1 MVRKHRREAGGHDK
15 GDEKLVRDS
24 FTIPAREYEAID
36 ALKKRYLESG
46 IHMKKSE
53 ILRAGLL
60 ALSSMNAEELTAVA
74 GRVERIKPGR
84 PKKSD

>member
-1 MVRKHRREAGGHDK
+1 MAKKHKDVDK
-15 GDEKLVRDS
+15 ENDKLVRDS
-24 FTIPAREYEAID
+24 FTIPAREYDAID
-36 ALKKRYLESG
+36 ALKQRYLENG

-60 ALSSMNAEELTAVA
+60 ALSSMDSDDLAAVA
-74 GRVERIKPGR
+74 GRIERIKPGR

>member
-1 MVRKHRREAGGHDK
+1 MTRKHRKDDQGSD
-15 GDEKLVRDS
+15 KLVRDS

-36 ALKKRYLESG
+36 ELKKLYLENG

-60 ALSSMNAEELTAVA
+60 ALSAMDIDALRAVA
-74 GRVERIKPGR
+74 ERVERIKPGR
-84 PKKSD
+84 PKKSG

>member
-1 MVRKHRREAGGHDK
+1 MAKKHDEVPTRGGR
-15 GDEKLVRDS
+15 LVRDS
-24 FTIPAREYEAID
+24 FTIPAREYRAID
-36 ALKKRYLESG
+36 TLKQRYLALG

-60 ALSSMNAEELTAVA
+60 ALSSMNSEDLAAVGA
-74 GRVERIKPGR
+74 RVERIKPGR